1 MMFLVVIQ
9 VIPAYL
15 PKVRLVLRFIYIY
28 MNDKIKK
35 RMLIICVG
43 LNSVNCLCYLLPLR
57 TSYNI
62 IFSTFYY
69 KLVVEELL
77 RVGYTLMG

>member
-1 MMFLVVIQ
+1 
-9 VIPAYL
+9 
-15 PKVRLVLRFIYIY
+15 

-43 LNSVNCLCYLLPLR
+43 LNSVSCLCYLLPLR
-57 TSYNI
+57 SSSIT
-62 IFSTFYY
+62 FSTLYY

-77 RVGYTLMG
+77 SVGYTLMG